1 MKHILLNANDK
12 NIELV
17 EKLRYETYNQE
28 IPVNILDTFYAQ
40 KLKEKNLLLFV
51 TILGTEICAVCYV
64 SRVGYS
70 LFIDQLFVKKE
81 YQNTGLRIGRSLLE
95 YINTNKKLVE
105 QELSFKP
112 LRTSKLIYTTE
123 KSHELYLKIG
133 YKDDNNF
140 LNTMKKRI

>member
-1 MKHILLNANDK
+1 MKNILLNANDK

-64 SRVGYS
+64 REDDFQWNP
-70 LFIDQLFVKKE
+70 FIKE
-81 YQNTGLRIGRSLLE
+81 CC
-95 YINTNKKLVE
+95 
-105 QELSFKP
+105 
-112 LRTSKLIYTTE
+112 
-123 KSHELYLKIG
+123 
-133 YKDDNNF
+133 
-140 LNTMKKRI
+140 